1 MSRLKSESEKQAYS
15 RAHLGARAFLM
26 MHYLFEVNRCWVKD
40 LRLVGSTLSVHR
52 QDVSKTYRNLLKDG
66 LLELLT
72 PANPS
77 EPDRASMRN
86 WIAPADPSDVRN
98 PYLVAHLTRKGLVW
112 LIENT
117 GRFQDLS
124 LMPPGEEYYQNF
136 YREKEHRFSRSGF
149 DAYVRQLKLS
159 RLEAVML
166 VTGVHVFPFD
176 KPELYDLWGCL
187 PWVHASANGYDSD
200 HPQNLR
206 YDGWSREDGEAL
218 WKKHPWENTRNDL
231 SGFFY
236 STREV
241 ARFVDQVASGVYAIP
256 SDGFARNSMHDDPD
270 HDFAMTGSDTF
281 RGTRCLG
288 VYISPE
294 AVVMFYMGT
303 PGDNRFLTLSGKLGF
318 ESVLK
323 DQLARLFF
331 AHDPGAKD
339 KVSAVYLSD
348 TEAMAYAM
356 TMGVTNGTVKVN
368 EARILENGVIDEGL
382 VEKARA
388 KSENTRSITKSLLTA
403 GTDLFT
409 RVYVVPTSHPGVD
422 TLKDILAVGHSGYQA
437 ASKEVLAKLGVSG
450 PTYGL
455 LGSYGQMMVGE
466 GSHAHPSPVIY
477 MPFFEVCQL
486 AQIYAVQ
493 EHGAGD
499 YVILCHD
506 WMADAAAHAIR
517 KKCRFLSLD
526 APLDPEHYRWIFRE
540 KGSANIPVALS
551 KEELRK
557 VSALKQAWE
566 KRGRTGEFRFSFR
579 ELSMLDAGKI
589 DDLNEVERIIEA
601 CRIEQQRIHEA
612 AKDAH
617 RFDHEETEEDQLR
630 REPVSIPTYGWHGSR
645 AGSDSW
651 IRHPSSDAKGTGKK
665 VYIWLS
671 PKDYERAKSVAGYI
685 HMPVTGYLQ
694 HLAVNGVQAD
704 EKRKNEAV
712 RDIAASKRQ
721 LSLAKGRRFP
731 STREE

>member
-1 MSRLKSESEKQAYS
+1 MSRLKSESLKSESEKQAYS

-98 PYLVAHLTRKGLVW
+98 PYLVAHFTRKGLVW

-256 SDGFARNSMHDDPD
+256 SDGFAMPW
-270 HDFAMTGSDTF
+270 
-281 RGTRCLG
+281 
-288 VYISPE
+288 
-294 AVVMFYMGT
+294 
-303 PGDNRFLTLSGKLGF
+303 
-318 ESVLK
+318 
-323 DQLARLFF
+323 RL
-331 AHDPGAKD
+331 H
-339 KVSAVYLSD
+339 
-348 TEAMAYAM
+348 
-356 TMGVTNGTVKVN
+356 
-368 EARILENGVIDEGL
+368 
-382 VEKARA
+382 
-388 KSENTRSITKSLLTA
+388 
-403 GTDLFT
+403 
-409 RVYVVPTSHPGVD
+409 
-422 TLKDILAVGHSGYQA
+422 
-437 ASKEVLAKLGVSG
+437 
-450 PTYGL
+450 
-455 LGSYGQMMVGE
+455 
-466 GSHAHPSPVIY
+466 
-477 MPFFEVCQL
+477 
-486 AQIYAVQ
+486 
-493 EHGAGD
+493 
-499 YVILCHD
+499 
-506 WMADAAAHAIR
+506 
-517 KKCRFLSLD
+517 
-526 APLDPEHYRWIFRE
+526 
-540 KGSANIPVALS
+540 
-551 KEELRK
+551 
-557 VSALKQAWE
+557 
-566 KRGRTGEFRFSFR
+566 FS
-579 ELSMLDAGKI
+579 
-589 DDLNEVERIIEA
+589 
-601 CRIEQQRIHEA
+601 
-612 AKDAH
+612 
-617 RFDHEETEEDQLR
+617 
-630 REPVSIPTYGWHGSR
+630 
-645 AGSDSW
+645 
-651 IRHPSSDAKGTGKK
+651 
-665 VYIWLS
+665 
-671 PKDYERAKSVAGYI
+671 
-685 HMPVTGYLQ
+685 
-694 HLAVNGVQAD
+694 
-704 EKRKNEAV
+704 
-712 RDIAASKRQ
+712 
-721 LSLAKGRRFP
+721 
-731 STREE
+731 